1 MHTIISIQ
9 VLEWHTIQVLE
20 WILWYAYILKL
31 DLFTTRKKSPLV
43 VPLRLATYYF
53 KNSSTV
59 RTYICVFLG

>member
-31 DLFTTRKKSPLV
+31 DLFTTRKKKPSGGPIEISNL
-43 VPLRLATYYF
+43 LF
-53 KNSSTV
+53 
-59 RTYICVFLG
+59 